1 MKSKIIFILLS
12 LCLILTFAGCG
23 GSGSGGGEG
32 GGGEGGGDVFV
43 ITDVTPR
50 DGVEDFQV
58 IAGKGIKFTSM
69 GFEWVIQDKVE
80 LNNNGTITD
89 TLLLK
94 MDGETA
100 VNSVYTGTWN
110 QSGTTI
116 NVHFTKEK
124 DKIAGTT
131 KDIDE
136 NGSAELS
143 ADGNTLSN
151 KETGGE
157 IPFKYIYKKQ

>member
-1 MKSKIIFILLS
+1 MKKIVLILLAFS
-12 LCLILTFAGCG
+12 IVLFLTGCDG
-23 GSGSGGGEG
+23 DGGSGGGEG
-32 GGGEGGGDVFV
+32 EGGPGKIFIISDVSPRN
-43 ITDVTPR
+43 DV
-50 DGVEDFQV
+50 ENFQV
-58 IAGKGIKFTSM
+58 IAGKGIKFTSA
-69 GFEWVIQDKVE
+69 GFEWVIEDKVE
-80 LNNNGTITD
+80 LNDNGTVTD

-100 VNSVYTGTWN
+100 VNSVFTGTWN

-116 NVHFTKEK
+116 NVHLTKEN
-124 DKIAGTT
+124 DKVAGTT

-136 NGSAELS
+136 HGSADLS

-151 KETGGE
+151 KKTQGE